1 MITLRSAAGPTLA
14 ILWCAL
20 ASPRAARAQVTPS
33 LDAATS
39 SVSYDDGRGDGLIAL
54 SPALEL
60 AGSSAVLSL
69 SGTLAARQAG
79 GMASRGAAR
88 ASIGAPRL
96 GPIRLVGIARSG
108 WDAFDPRGSSGYWRT
123 EARANVGS
131 AARGAWLSL
140 GQGRA
145 LDANGWNGVTTAGG
159 GAWTRIGGAT
169 LSASLSSARR
179 GGSET
184 QMQIFTHSV
193 PIRDTVPGA
202 DTIIGFRS
210 VTDTSWARAIAAST
224 DAEASLRWSHGA
236 LALELT
242 GGRRLLAG
250 SELWGGAQAMYWLG
264 PRVALV
270 ASGGSLPASI
280 AEGREGSR
288 YLTFGMHWAP
298 RRRDPPREPADPSGG
313 RAPRAPA
320 LEVQPASDGTR
331 AIRLRLPEHART
343 VELMGDFTGWAPV
356 AMRFDDTG
364 AWVATLPVAPG
375 THRMNL
381 RVDGGAWRV
390 PPGLP
395 PVTDDFNGVAG
406 LLVVR

>member
-14 ILWCAL
+14 MLCAV
-20 ASPRAARAQVTPS
+20 ATPRVARAQVTPS

-39 SVSYDDGRGDGLIAL
+39 TVSYDDGRGDGLIAL
-54 SPALEL
+54 SPALDL
-60 AGSSAVLSL
+60 AGSSAALSL

-88 ASIGAPRL
+88 ASIAAPRF
-96 GPIRLVGIARSG
+96 GPIRLVGVARSG

-131 AARGAWLSL
+131 AAHGAWLSF

-145 LDANGWNGVTTAGG
+145 LAADGWNGITTAGG
-159 GAWTRIGGAT
+159 GVWTRIGGAT

-179 GGSET
+179 GGGDM
-184 QMQIFTHSV
+184 QMQLLTRRV

-202 DTIIGFRS
+202 DTIIGYS
-210 VTDTSWARAIAAST
+210 TQVDTSWTRAIAANT
-224 DAEASLRWSHGA
+224 DAEAALRWSRGA

-270 ASGGSLPASI
+270 VSGGSLPASI

-288 YLTFGMHWAP
+288 YLTFGMHWA
-298 RRRDPPREPADPSGG
+298 
-313 RAPRAPA
+313 
-320 LEVQPASDGTR
+320 
-331 AIRLRLPEHART
+331 
-343 VELMGDFTGWAPV
+343 
-356 AMRFDDTG
+356 
-364 AWVATLPVAPG
+364 
-375 THRMNL
+375 
-381 RVDGGAWRV
+381 
-390 PPGLP
+390 
-395 PVTDDFNGVAG
+395 
-406 LLVVR
+406 